1 MQSGDT
7 PENALSQAA
16 VDFQHQE
23 ILKMEAKAT
32 LYEQKMAALRE
43 LVNVFLVAL
52 LVFVGSWVPLLL
64 YEVQPLQEAT
74 WTAISIAASLAVL
87 VLLVYTMLYN
97 NARNKSREDL
107 YRTRMSLGMGG
118 MPMQPQGWM
127 QQIESRMNYDIP
139 GTGYVPN
146 IPPPLPLKQ
155 DTKRDDQGRFI
166 KKPPQPKVK

>member
-1 MQSGDT
+1 MTQV
-7 PENALSQAA
+7 ALE
-16 VDFQHQE
+16 FQQQE
-23 ILKMEAKAT
+23 LLKMEAKAN

-64 YEVQPLQEAT
+64 YEVQPLQQAT

-107 YRTRMSLGMGG
+107 YRTRMSLGVGG

-127 QQIESRMNYDIP
+127 PQIESRMNYEMP
-139 GTGYVPN
+139 SGLVPN
-146 IPPPLPLKQ
+146 IPPPLPTSQ
-155 DTKRDDQGRFI
+155 ETKRDDQGRFL